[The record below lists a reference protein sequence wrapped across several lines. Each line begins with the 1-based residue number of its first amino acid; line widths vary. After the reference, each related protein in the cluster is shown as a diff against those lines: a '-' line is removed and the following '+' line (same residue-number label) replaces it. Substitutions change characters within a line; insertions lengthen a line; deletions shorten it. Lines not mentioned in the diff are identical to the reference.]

1 MAGHSKWKQIKH
13 KKGAN
18 DMQRGKMLTKHGKI
32 LQVVGRDNPNPDT
45 NASLRAAIV
54 NAKSDGVPRDNIERV
69 LKKLSGQG
77 SEVTTFTE
85 NVYEGYGPGAVP
97 IIVTSLTDNTNRAY
111 TDIRTA
117 FNKNGG
123 NLGSSGSVAF
133 MFDHVG
139 LIQFKKQNNTEDD
152 LFEFVAAAGADD
164 FEVVDEIVI
173 VSTSFEALGKVRH
186 RLEEQGIDI
195 EKSEPLYQAKDPMTL
210 DEAAQTKLDNFLA
223 VLDEV
228 DDIDEVFTGAA

>member
-18 DMQRGKMLTKHGKI
+18 DLKRGKLLTKHGKI
-32 LQVVGRDNPNPDT
+32 LQVIGRDNPNPDT
-45 NASLRAAIV
+45 NAALRTAIA

-77 SEVTTFTE
+77 SDAATFTE
-85 NVYEGYGPGAVP
+85 NIYEGYGPAGVP
-97 IIVTSLTDNTNRAY
+97 IIVCSLTDNTNRAY
-111 TDIRTA
+111 TDIRTV

-133 MFDHVG
+133 MFEHVG
-139 LIQFKKQNNTEDD
+139 LIQFLLQDKTEDE
-152 LFEFVAAAGADD
+152 LFELVAAAGADD
-164 FEVVDEIVI
+164 FEVVDNMVV

-186 RLEEQGIDI
+186 YLEEQGIEI
-195 EKSEPLYQAKDPMTL
+195 EKSEPIYQAKDPVEL
-210 DEAAQTKLDNFLA
+210 NEADQEKLENFLA

-228 DDIDEVFTGAA
+228 DDVDEVFTGAV